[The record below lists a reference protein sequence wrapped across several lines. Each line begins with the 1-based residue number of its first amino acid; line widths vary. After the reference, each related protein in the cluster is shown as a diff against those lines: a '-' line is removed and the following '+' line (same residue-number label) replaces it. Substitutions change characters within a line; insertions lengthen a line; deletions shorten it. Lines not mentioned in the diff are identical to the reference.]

1 MEEYAIDVE
10 KEWKMFKK
18 ILVKYSN
25 IFEKKFVDKGLFY
38 NVYAQVCT
46 RCFGSG
52 LPSAGIVP
60 MLDNINH
67 NSVDISN

>member
-38 NVYAQVCT
+38 NVYA
-46 RCFGSG
+46 
-52 LPSAGIVP
+52 
-60 MLDNINH
+60 
-67 NSVDISN
+67 